1 MRFLAP
7 ELFVP
12 IFCFTLIRRIDYN
25 SRDMSAHF
33 HVDLGPFIIDVQL
46 DDSGVHLQRGP
57 LSQVIAWQQISGATL
72 ITSTQFD
79 GLHEKDEEQRAAQ
92 YLGQDAFRTIQS
104 LRGKVAQ
111 IAIAYRDQKND
122 LRQTEIPAPLT
133 DQAFLREFQ
142 TRLGSR
148 WLGESTNHEHAAK
161 RLHTNPGFFKSIF
174 ALLAIIALVAIVF
187 LLGFMGPLLSFLS
200 IQKMLVDLQDGNYA
214 SFTSRLIT
222 YVALFV
228 IAYFIH
234 RVIRVKLDSLKSRRV
249 ARPITKL

>member
-1 MRFLAP
+1 MGAQ
-7 ELFVP
+7 
-12 IFCFTLIRRIDYN
+12 
-25 SRDMSAHF
+25 F
-33 HVDLGPFIIDVQL
+33 HVELGPFMIDVQL

-92 YLGQDAFRTIQS
+92 YLGQDALKTIEA

-111 IAIAYRDQKND
+111 IAIAYRDQKNH

-148 WLGESTNHEHAAK
+148 WLGESTDHEQANK
-161 RLHTNPGFFKSIF
+161 RLHTNPGFFRIIF
-174 ALLAIIALVAIVF
+174 VLLTLLGILAVVAIVF
-187 LLGFMGPLLSFLS
+187 LLGFMGPVLSFLS
-200 IQKMLVDLQDGNYA
+200 IQEMLLDLQDGNYA

-222 YVALFV
+222 YVALLV

-234 RVIRVKLDSLKSRRV
+234 RMIRVKLDSLKSARV

>member
-1 MRFLAP
+1 M
-7 ELFVP
+7 
-12 IFCFTLIRRIDYN
+12 
-25 SRDMSAHF
+25 
-33 HVDLGPFIIDVQL
+33 IDVQL

-57 LSQVIAWQQISGATL
+57 LSQVIAWQRISGATL

-92 YLGQDAFRTIQS
+92 YLGQDALKTIEA
-104 LRGKVAQ
+104 LHGKVAQ
-111 IAIAYRDQKND
+111 IAIAYRDQKNH

-148 WLGESTNHEHAAK
+148 WLGESTDHEQANK
-161 RLHTNPGFFKSIF
+161 RLHTNPGFFKIIF
-174 ALLAIIALVAIVF
+174 VLLTLLGILAVVAIVF
-187 LLGFMGPLLSFLS
+187 LLGFMGPVLSFLS
-200 IQKMLVDLQDGNYA
+200 IQEMLLDLQDGNYA

-222 YVALFV
+222 YVALLV

-234 RVIRVKLDSLKSRRV
+234 RVIRVKLDSLKSARV

>member
-1 MRFLAP
+1 MGAQ
-7 ELFVP
+7 
-12 IFCFTLIRRIDYN
+12 
-25 SRDMSAHF
+25 F
-33 HVDLGPFIIDVQL
+33 HVELGPFMIDVQL

-57 LSQVIAWQQISGATL
+57 LSQVIAWQRISGATL

-92 YLGQDAFRTIQS
+92 YLGQDALKTIEA

-111 IAIAYRDQKND
+111 IAIAYRDQKNH

-148 WLGESTNHEHAAK
+148 WLGESTDHEQANK
-161 RLHTNPGFFKSIF
+161 RLHTNPGFFRIILV
-174 ALLAIIALVAIVF
+174 LLTLLGILAVVAIVF
-187 LLGFMGPLLSFLS
+187 LLGFMGPVLSFLS
-200 IQKMLVDLQDGNYA
+200 IQEMLLDLQDGNYA

-222 YVALFV
+222 YVALLV

-234 RVIRVKLDSLKSRRV
+234 RMIRVKLDSLKSARV

>member
-1 MRFLAP
+1 MGAQ
-7 ELFVP
+7 
-12 IFCFTLIRRIDYN
+12 
-25 SRDMSAHF
+25 F
-33 HVDLGPFIIDVQL
+33 HVELGPFMIDVQL

-57 LSQVIAWQQISGATL
+57 LSQVIAWQRISGATL

-92 YLGQDAFRTIQS
+92 YLGQDALKTIEA

-111 IAIAYRDQKND
+111 IAIAYRDQKNH

-148 WLGESTNHEHAAK
+148 WLGESTDHEQANK
-161 RLHTNPGFFKSIF
+161 RLHTNPGFFRIIF
-174 ALLAIIALVAIVF
+174 VLLTLLGILAVVAIVF
-187 LLGFMGPLLSFLS
+187 LLGFMGPVLSFLS
-200 IQKMLVDLQDGNYA
+200 IQEMLLDLQDGNYA

-222 YVALFV
+222 YVALLV

-234 RVIRVKLDSLKSRRV
+234 RVIRVKLDSLKSARV

>member
-1 MRFLAP
+1 MG
-7 ELFVP
+7 
-12 IFCFTLIRRIDYN
+12 
-25 SRDMSAHF
+25 AHF

-92 YLGQDAFRTIQS
+92 YLGQDALKTIQA

-111 IAIAYRDQKND
+111 IAIAYRDQKNH

-148 WLGESTNHEHAAK
+148 WLGESTSHEQAAK
-161 RLHTNPGFFKSIF
+161 RLHTSLGFFKTIF
-174 ALLAIIALVAIVF
+174 VLVALFGILAVVAIVF
-187 LLGFMGPLLSFLS
+187 LLGLMGPLLSFLS
-200 IQKMLVDLQDGNYA
+200 IQRMLLDLQDRNYA
-214 SFTSRLIT
+214 RFTSRLIT

-234 RVIRVKLDSLKSRRV
+234 RVIRVKLDSLKSSRV
-249 ARPITKL
+249 AGPITKL

>member
-1 MRFLAP
+1 
-7 ELFVP
+7 
-12 IFCFTLIRRIDYN
+12 
-25 SRDMSAHF
+25 MSAHF

-57 LSQVIAWQQISGATL
+57 LSQVIPWQQILGATL

-92 YLGQDAFRTIQS
+92 YLGPDALKTIQA

-111 IAIAYRDQKND
+111 IAIAYRDQKNH

-148 WLGESTNHEHAAK
+148 WLGECTNHDQAAK
-161 RLHTNPGFFKSIF
+161 RLHTNPGFFKTIF
-174 ALLAIIALVAIVF
+174 VLLALFAILAVVAIVF
-187 LLGFMGPLLSFLS
+187 LLGFMSPLLSFLS
-200 IQKMLVDLQDGNYA
+200 IQRMLLDLQDGNYA

-234 RVIRVKLDSLKSRRV
+234 RVIRVKLDSLKSSRV

>member
-1 MRFLAP
+1 M
-7 ELFVP
+7 
-12 IFCFTLIRRIDYN
+12 
-25 SRDMSAHF
+25 
-33 HVDLGPFIIDVQL
+33 IDVQL

-57 LSQVIAWQQISGATL
+57 LSQVIAWQRISGATL

-92 YLGQDAFRTIQS
+92 YLGQDALKTIEA

-111 IAIAYRDQKND
+111 IAIAYRDQKNH

-148 WLGESTNHEHAAK
+148 WLGESTDHEQANK
-161 RLHTNPGFFKSIF
+161 RLHTNPGFFRIIF
-174 ALLAIIALVAIVF
+174 VLLTLLGILAVVAIVF
-187 LLGFMGPLLSFLS
+187 LLGFMGPVLSFLS
-200 IQKMLVDLQDGNYA
+200 IQEMLLDLQDGNYA

-222 YVALFV
+222 YVALLV

-234 RVIRVKLDSLKSRRV
+234 RVIRVKLDSLKSARV

>member
-1 MRFLAP
+1 M
-7 ELFVP
+7 
-12 IFCFTLIRRIDYN
+12 
-25 SRDMSAHF
+25 
-33 HVDLGPFIIDVQL
+33 IDVQL

-57 LSQVIAWQQISGATL
+57 LSQVIAWQRISGATL

-92 YLGQDAFRTIQS
+92 YLGQDALKTIEA

-111 IAIAYRDQKND
+111 IAIAYRDQKNH

-148 WLGESTNHEHAAK
+148 WLGESTDHEQANK
-161 RLHTNPGFFKSIF
+161 RLHTNPGFFRIIF
-174 ALLAIIALVAIVF
+174 VLLTLLGILAVVAIVF
-187 LLGFMGPLLSFLS
+187 LLGFMGPVLGFLS
-200 IQKMLVDLQDGNYA
+200 IQEMLLDLQDGNYA

-222 YVALFV
+222 YVALLV

-234 RVIRVKLDSLKSRRV
+234 RVIRVKLDSLKSARV

>member
-1 MRFLAP
+1 MGAQ
-7 ELFVP
+7 
-12 IFCFTLIRRIDYN
+12 
-25 SRDMSAHF
+25 F
-33 HVDLGPFIIDVQL
+33 HVELGPFMIDVQL

-57 LSQVIAWQQISGATL
+57 LSQVIAWQRISGATL

-92 YLGQDAFRTIQS
+92 YLGQDALKTIEA

-111 IAIAYRDQKND
+111 IAIAYRDQKNH

-148 WLGESTNHEHAAK
+148 WLGESTDHEQANK
-161 RLHTNPGFFKSIF
+161 RLHTNPGFFRIILV
-174 ALLAIIALVAIVF
+174 LLTLLGILAVVAIVF
-187 LLGFMGPLLSFLS
+187 LLGFMGPVLSFLS
-200 IQKMLVDLQDGNYA
+200 IQEMLLDLQDGNYA
-214 SFTSRLIT
+214 SFTSRIIT
-222 YVALFV
+222 YVALLV

-234 RVIRVKLDSLKSRRV
+234 RMIRVKLDSLKSARV